1 MCFIGVKIMS
11 DFEISFIFILV
22 PSKLKVKFDLSHVNY
37 VDKFDFIF
45 CISFFLETDF
55 VLVHC
60 YFKYPHF
67 TMYFFI
73 VLMKNMG
80 EKEEEQV

>member
-1 MCFIGVKIMS
+1 MHFIGVKIMS
-11 DFEISFIFILV
+11 DFEIPFIFILV
-22 PSKLKVKFDLSHVNY
+22 PSKLKVKFDLSYVNY
-37 VDKFDFIF
+37 VDKFGFVF

-67 TMYFFI
+67 TMYFFTA
-73 VLMKNMG
+73 LLKNKG
-80 EKEEEQV
+80 EKEEQV